1 MTSREAPKPLTEE
14 QRNHVRS
21 LLKQLGEASVR
32 RSKRKHDHLVGLSK
46 RKRRKIA
53 SKHLTIKYMKPKEEI
68 NPFDGIEEGQ
78 TVDGVDLPPICNT
91 MPVVQR
97 VRLMF
102 LPLYYDDIPF
112 DREDMIKMVK
122 EDLGSDLSIADGG
135 SKDSLRF
142 VVDGNPPIR
151 NLYVYLQPC
160 PTDSEKYMLLNWM
173 YAT

>member
-1 MTSREAPKPLTEE
+1 MSSREAPKPLTEE
-14 QRNHVRS
+14 QRNQVRS

-32 RSKRKHDHLVGLSK
+32 RSKRKREHSVKQTPRKTSKNLS
-46 RKRRKIA
+46 
-53 SKHLTIKYMKPKEEI
+53 LKYIKPKVQES
-68 NPFDGIEEGQ
+68 PFDGIDEGQ

-97 VRLMF
+97 VRLML
-102 LPLYYDDIPF
+102 LPLHYDDVSF
-112 DREDMIKMVK
+112 YRKDLIKMVK
-122 EDLGSDLSIADGG
+122 EDLGADLSIADAG

-151 NLYVYLQPC
+151 LLYIYLQPC

>member
-1 MTSREAPKPLTEE
+1 MSSREAPKPLTEE
-14 QRNHVRS
+14 QRNQVRS

-32 RSKRKHDHLVGLSK
+32 RSKRKREHSVKQTSRKTSKNLS
-46 RKRRKIA
+46 
-53 SKHLTIKYMKPKEEI
+53 LKYIKPKVQES
-68 NPFDGIEEGQ
+68 PFDGIDEGQ

-91 MPVVQR
+91 MPLVQR
-97 VRLMF
+97 VRLML
-102 LPLYYDDIPF
+102 LPLHYDDVSF
-112 DREDMIKMVK
+112 YREDMIKMVK

-151 NLYVYLQPC
+151 LLYVYLQPC

>member
-32 RSKRKHDHLVGLSK
+32 RSKRKYDHIASLSK

-53 SKHLTIKYMKPKEEI
+53 SKHLTIKYMKPKEQV

-78 TVDGVDLPPICNT
+78 QVDGVKMPPVCNT

-97 VRLMF
+97 TRLI
-102 LPLYYDDIPF
+102 LIPLYYDELEI
-112 DREDMIKMVK
+112 DRGELISTIK
-122 EDLGSDLSIADGG
+122 EDLGADLSIADSGT
-135 SKDSLRF
+135 KDTLRF
-142 VVDGNPPIR
+142 VIDGNPPIR
-151 NLYVYLQPC
+151 HLYVHLEPSN
-160 PTDSEKYMLLNWM
+160 DKFKVINWM
-173 YAT
+173 FVT